1 MVLEQVT
8 TQFLVK
14 LIELQCQLMLAA
26 LCQDRICQN
35 PQCFVTLSSP
45 DPLPTHSLEEPHQ
58 TPRRDAPVE
67 LPEPATRIE
76 TQDLPSDP
84 LTLHQIHRH

>member
-45 DPLPTHSLEEPHQ
+45 HPLPTHSLEEPHQ
-58 TPRRDAPVE
+58 TPQMGVPIE
-67 LPEPATRIE
+67 LPEPATKTAI
-76 TQDLPSDP
+76 QDSPS
-84 LTLHQIHRH
+84 TL